1 MFHWI
6 ITIFTLVVSLFGLFA
21 FVKLMIAKEAPT
33 ISLMS
38 LEEMKMLNPEL
49 KGFYNKYIV
58 DQIFPAIIKVANNN
72 YSIARE
78 SLTYKKIDDELK
90 KQTDNVVEQINQ
102 MGAALTAEL
111 KANADTKEAFQTI
124 VQQWRR

>member
-38 LEEMKMLNPEL
+38 LEERK
-49 KGFYNKYIV
+49 
-58 DQIFPAIIKVANNN
+58 
-72 YSIARE
+72 S
-78 SLTYKKIDDELK
+78 
-90 KQTDNVVEQINQ
+90 
-102 MGAALTAEL
+102 
-111 KANADTKEAFQTI
+111 
-124 VQQWRR
+124 WRRLKQ